1 MIFIVRRPQYFI
13 SHTKSQRLLVTRLRL
28 SCEKVNLDNTNNHN
42 THNQALSSISR
53 FYALLLDL
61 TDFSNP
67 PQRLKIS
74 APSLSPPPRQHLH
87 TSFSIS
93 NERSLIH
100 VLCIQ
105 ILAKITEEQS

>member
-67 PQRLKIS
+67 PQRHKIS
-74 APSLSPPPRQHLH
+74 APSLSSPPPLNIFIPPSLYQMKDPLS
-87 TSFSIS
+87 TFSAY
-93 NERSLIH
+93 RY
-100 VLCIQ
+100 
-105 ILAKITEEQS
+105 

>member
-67 PQRLKIS
+67 PQRHKIS
-74 APSLSPPPRQHLH
+74 APSLSSPPPQHLH

>member
-28 SCEKVNLDNTNNHN
+28 SCEKVNLHNTNNHN

-53 FYALLLDL
+53 FYALPLDL

-67 PQRLKIS
+67 RRDTKFQPLLSLPPPPNIFIP
-74 APSLSPPPRQHLH
+74 PSLY
-87 TSFSIS
+87 
-93 NERSLIH
+93 
-100 VLCIQ
+100 
-105 ILAKITEEQS
+105 

>member
-28 SCEKVNLDNTNNHN
+28 SCKKVNLDNTNNHN

-67 PQRLKIS
+67 PQRHKIS
-74 APSLSPPPRQHLH
+74 APSLSSPPPS
-87 TSFSIS
+87 TSSYLLLYI
-93 NERSLIH
+93 
-100 VLCIQ
+100 
-105 ILAKITEEQS
+105 K

>member
-28 SCEKVNLDNTNNHN
+28 SCEKVNLHNTNNHN

-53 FYALLLDL
+53 FYALPLDL

-67 PQRLKIS
+67 PQRHKIS
-74 APSLSPPPRQHLH
+74 APSLSPPPQHLH
-87 TSFSIS
+87 TSFSVL

-105 ILAKITEEQS
+105 ILEKITEEQS

>member
-28 SCEKVNLDNTNNHN
+28 SCGKVNLHNTNNHN

-53 FYALLLDL
+53 FYALPLDL

-67 PQRLKIS
+67 PQRHKIS
-74 APSLSPPPRQHLH
+74 APSLSPPPPNI
-87 TSFSIS
+87 FIPP
-93 NERSLIH
+93 SLY
-100 VLCIQ
+100 
-105 ILAKITEEQS
+105 

>member
-13 SHTKSQRLLVTRLRL
+13 SHTKSQRLLVTGLRL
-28 SCEKVNLDNTNNHN
+28 SCEKVNLHNTNNRN

-53 FYALLLDL
+53 LYALPLDL

-67 PQRLKIS
+67 PQRHKIS
-74 APSLSPPPRQHLH
+74 APSPPPPHPQHLH
-87 TSFSIS
+87 TSFSVL

>member
-1 MIFIVRRPQYFI
+1 MIFSVRRPQYFI

-28 SCEKVNLDNTNNHN
+28 SCEKVNFDNTNNHN

-67 PQRLKIS
+67 PQRHKIS
-74 APSLSPPPRQHLH
+74 APSLSSPPQHLH